1 EAMAALRD
9 ALAQHVAVDYRPTR
23 EALQPVLLAEVGGG
37 DAVMVK
43 SSLRL
48 GFAGLIDALLEKYPP
63 QQASTAADEG

>member
-1 EAMAALRD
+1 
-9 ALAQHVAVDYRPTR
+9 
-23 EALQPVLLAEVGGG
+23 VLLAEIGGG